1 MLGALQLRALRRD
14 LVERGKM
21 SDRQFHDA
29 VLMENSIPIEM
40 IRAALT
46 GQKLGRD
53 FRSSWRFYED
63 GRSR

>member
-1 MLGALQLRALRRD
+1 LRALRRD

-21 SDRQFHDA
+21 SDREFHDA
-29 VLMENSIPIEM
+29 VLMENSVPIEM

-53 FRSSWRFYED
+53 FRSSWRFYEE
-63 GRSR
+63 GRAR